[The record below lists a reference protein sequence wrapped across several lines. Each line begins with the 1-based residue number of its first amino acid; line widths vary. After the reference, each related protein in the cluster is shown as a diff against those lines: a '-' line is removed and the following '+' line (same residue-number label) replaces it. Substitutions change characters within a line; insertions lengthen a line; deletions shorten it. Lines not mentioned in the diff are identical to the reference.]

1 MGDKAWLT
9 VREAA
14 DRARCGTKVIYRA
27 VKEGRLRA
35 ATVSG
40 RGRGRGALLFAPEWV
55 DAWIEETAPMI
66 VDHAPARLR

>member
-1 MGDKAWLT
+1 MGDRAWLT

-27 VKEGRLRA
+27 VKEDRLRA

-55 DAWIEETAPMI
+55 DAWIEATALPV
-66 VDHAPARLR
+66 VDRRPRRFE

>member
-1 MGDKAWLT
+1 MVDKAWLT

-14 DRARCGTKVIYRA
+14 ERARCGTKVIYRA
-27 VKEGRLRA
+27 VKERRLRA

-55 DAWIEETAPMI
+55 EATALPI
-66 VDHAPARLR
+66 DDHRPRRFE